1 MVVVV
6 KVVVAM
12 VVVVKVVVA
21 MVVVVKVV
29 VAMVVVATVVV
40 GGGGASEALLWLR
53 RPFNRRAFW
62 RVH

>member
-21 MVVVVKVV
+21 MVVVG
-29 VAMVVVATVVV
+29 TVVV

-62 RVH
+62 RVP

>member
-21 MVVVVKVV
+21 MVVV
-29 VAMVVVATVVV
+29 ATVVVATVVV